1 MSTTHQG
8 KSGGKPRQRNRK
20 TDQQSRKSEQ
30 RPSPN
35 LDPQNEAQI
44 GPMVASPEVSM
55 AMALPEVSAEM
66 VSPEVSTDDTAA
78 PAAVIGEV
86 EQADVPSIIA
96 VLPANEDPVSIQ
108 ENPVSIQTIA
118 NAYRD
123 YTRMSL
129 QESGL
134 LVEKLIGARSFD
146 KAIEIQT
153 EFARQAY
160 LTFVAETQKI
170 CELYRELARQTF
182 TSWGT
187 MRPR

>member
-1 MSTTHQG
+1 
-8 KSGGKPRQRNRK
+8 
-20 TDQQSRKSEQ
+20 
-30 RPSPN
+30 
-35 LDPQNEAQI
+35 
-44 GPMVASPEVSM
+44 M
-55 AMALPEVSAEM
+55 AMALPEVSTEM

-96 VLPANEDPVSIQ
+96 VLPAN

-182 TSWGT
+182 TPWGS

>member
-8 KSGGKPRQRNRK
+8 KSGGKPRQRSRK
-20 TDQQSRKSEQ
+20 TDQQSRKSGQ
-30 RPSPN
+30 QPSPN

-55 AMALPEVSAEM
+55 AMALPEVSTEM

-96 VLPANEDPVSIQ
+96 VLPAN

-182 TSWGT
+182 TPWGS

>member
-8 KSGGKPRQRNRK
+8 KSGGKPRQRSRK
-20 TDQQSRKSEQ
+20 TDQQSRKSGQ
-30 RPSPN
+30 QPSPN

-55 AMALPEVSAEM
+55 AMAL
-66 VSPEVSTDDTAA
+66 PEVSTDDTAA

-182 TSWGT
+182 TPWGS